1 MNLITSRLTIVVS
14 RSFRFDGFNDTCG
27 LFQTLCCRK
36 SRLTHMLFLRPIRYL
51 RTLIG
56 YTFSLLRVVFRLDVA
71 CEPKCTGRCSA
82 AFLRFDGLND
92 TYDLFQA
99 PCCRTSRLKHMLF
112 LRQISYFR
120 TLIGYTSSLLRVVS
134 RLDVACKPKRSYH
147 NEPYRLLD
155 SMCLVSAP
163 VTAAVWCRRL
173 VLCPD
178 NNFPIENVV
187 FGILK
192 SRIAT
197 VVAGSL
203 TRRSVLSP
211 NATFSNTKR

>member
-1 MNLITSRLTIVVS
+1 MPH
-14 RSFRFDGFNDTCG
+14 SFR
-27 LFQTLCCRK
+27 
-36 SRLTHMLFLRPIRYL
+36 H
-51 RTLIG
+51 
-56 YTFSLLRVVFRLDVA
+56 
-71 CEPKCTGRCSA
+71 
-82 AFLRFDGLND
+82 DGLND

-99 PCCRTSRLKHMLF
+99 PWCRTSRLKHMLF
-112 LRQISYFR
+112 LRQIRYFR

-178 NNFPIENVV
+178 NNFPIENVL

-197 VVAGSL
+197 VVSGSR
-203 TRRSVLSP
+203 TRRSILVP
-211 NATFSNTKR
+211 NATFSNTKRRIWGPKRHARFPGAPIQHPHQINRINQSINQ